1 MRKLATIVLSMT
13 AIVCIGIA
21 LYYPISYIL
30 QEKQIDQA
38 IEELKILKPQA
49 AATAANQALTSYTTT
64 NPNEMDQLEASDA
77 SAILNNADQM
87 TQPPDMQVTNE
98 RESTETTIDSLD
110 KTAGRSAVSPTPTWQ
125 QDSNDTKKNM
135 TAASAANTSPQA
147 TAASASP
154 AVPTPTPE
162 PTIMAECGELL
173 ALNGDYI
180 GWLTIDNTNIDYPV
194 LQTDNEEYYLTHD
207 FYGEENNNGQLV
219 LDSGCDIKTPSL
231 HLVISGHNMKTG
243 RMFASLLKYDAKP
256 YWKNNQI
263 LEFNSI
269 YRHGRYVIF
278 AAFYAKD
285 YDQDEEGFRYN
296 VDISHAYEMNA
307 YLDEIDKVKQ
317 YDTGIDVKYGDEL
330 ITLTTC
336 DNSTRNGRF
345 VVVARKIRE
354 GEVISDGN

>member
-1 MRKLATIVLSMT
+1 MRKLAIIILSMT

-21 LYYPISYIL
+21 LYYPISYTL

-38 IEELKILKPQA
+38 IEELKNLKPQA
-49 AATAANQALTSYTTT
+49 AATVENQALTSYTTT
-64 NPNEMDQLEASDA
+64 NPNKMDQLEANDA
-77 SAILNNADQM
+77 SAILNAGQT
-87 TQPPDMQVTNE
+87 TQDIQATKEPVN
-98 RESTETTIDSLD
+98 TEATIDPLD
-110 KTAGRSAVSPTPTWQ
+110 TTAGRSAIPSPIAVP
-125 QDSNDTKKNM
+125 QDTNDPKQDIAAISAVNDLPAAT
-135 TAASAANTSPQA
+135 TAP
-147 TAASASP
+147 ASASP
-154 AVPTPTPE
+154 AVPTQTPE
-162 PTIMAECGELL
+162 PTILEECNELL
-173 ALNGDYI
+173 ALNSDYI

-219 LDSGCDIKTPSL
+219 LDSGCDIKEPSF

-243 RMFASLLKYDAKP
+243 KMFASLLKYDSKW

-278 AAFYAKD
+278 AAFYAKN

-296 VDISHAYEMNA
+296 VDISHAYELNA

-317 YDTGIDVKYGDEL
+317 YDTGINVKYGDEL
-330 ITLTTC
+330 ITLSTC
-336 DNSTRNGRF
+336 DNTTKNGRF

-354 GEVISDGN
+354 GEVFSDEN